1 MLKTYGV
8 SLLKVVRTNP
18 TQLAVFFGRDLGAQ
32 IRSNYMSLT
41 RQSGTKVVPLFP
53 DITKRTRSF
62 TFNSPGGLLNATQ
75 FTQPAL
81 VVLELAAVAD
91 LRSRSLVQK
100 SAAFA
105 GHSLGEYSALAAVGE
120 VFSVED
126 AIDIAFYRGMVMQS
140 AIDRDEQNRSQFGMV
155 AVDPSRV
162 GSGFDE
168 TTLALVVETIRTQ
181 AQGLL
186 EIVNYNVKGL
196 QYVVAG
202 SLALLAAMVSV
213 IDRVAEQGV
222 DVTGEVGRAAIGHI
236 AAEALASTGG
246 APLKR
251 GRATVPLAGIDFPFH
266 STQLAPGVEPFREYL
281 LSKIDPSSP
290 LHPQSHWSAV
300 RGVS

>member
-1 MLKTYGV
+1 MALSKH
-8 SLLKVVRTNP
+8 
-18 TQLAVFFGRDLGAQ
+18 RDNKAA
-32 IRSNYMSLT
+32 
-41 RQSGTKVVPLFP
+41 PLFP
-53 DITKRTRSF
+53 DITKKTRSF
-62 TFNSPGGLLNATQ
+62 TFKSPGGLLNATQ

-81 VVLELAAVAD
+81 VVLELAGVAD

-100 SAAFA
+100 IAAFA
-105 GHSLGEYSALAAVGE
+105 GHSLGEYSALAAIGE

-126 AIDIAFYRGMVMQS
+126 AVDIAFYRGMVMQS
-140 AIDRDEQNRSQFGMV
+140 AIDRDEQNCSQFGMV

-168 TTLALVVETIRTQ
+168 NALALVMEAIRTQ

-186 EIVNYNVKGL
+186 EIVNYNVKGS

-202 SLALLAAMVSV
+202 SLALLVAMGSV

-222 DVTGEVGRAAIGHI
+222 DVTGEVGRAAIGDI

-251 GRATVPLAGIDFPFH
+251 GRATVPLAGIDVPFH
-266 STQLAPGVEPFREYL
+266 STQLTPGVEPFHEYL
-281 LSKIDPSSP
+281 LSKIDPSSVDYST
-290 LHPQSHWSAV
+290 LHNRYIPNLT
-300 RGVS
+300 GLPFEVSRDYFKLVHSLTESPVIGKHLQKWDD

>member
-1 MLKTYGV
+1 
-8 SLLKVVRTNP
+8 
-18 TQLAVFFGRDLGAQ
+18 
-32 IRSNYMSLT
+32 
-41 RQSGTKVVPLFP
+41 
-53 DITKRTRSF
+53 
-62 TFNSPGGLLNATQ
+62 
-75 FTQPAL
+75 QPAL

-100 SAAFA
+100 SAVFA
-105 GHSLGEYSALAAVGE
+105 GHSLGEYSALAAMGE

-126 AIDIAFYRGMVMQS
+126 AVDIAFYRGMVMQS

-168 TTLALVVETIRTQ
+168 NALALVVETIRTQ

-186 EIVNYNVKGL
+186 EIVNYNVRGS

-202 SLALLAAMVSV
+202 SLALLAAMGSV
-213 IDRVAEQGV
+213 IGRVAEQGV
-222 DVTGEVGRAAIGHI
+222 DVTGEVGRTAIGDI

-251 GRATVPLAGIDFPFH
+251 GRATVPLAGIDVPFH
-266 STQLAPGVEPFREYL
+266 STQLAPGVEAFREYL
-281 LSKIDPSSP
+281 LSKVDPSSVDYSILYNRYIP
-290 LHPQSHWSAV
+290 NLTGLPFE
-300 RGVS
+300 VSRDYFKLVHDLTKS